1 MDAPTGPLAGIRV
14 LELSQIVAGPFAGVA
29 LSDLGADVIKVEPPR
44 GEDRRSSGA
53 VVPNEGKYFQSL
65 NRGKRS
71 LTVDLSRPEGRAL
84 IHRIIPRFDV
94 ILMNYRAGVAERLGI
109 DYARL
114 SALNPGL
121 IYASITG
128 FGEIGPAAQR
138 AGSDIVAQAYSGV
151 MAAEAKVDEYGA
163 PQQLVSST
171 YLDRTTGLA
180 AAMGICAALVHRA
193 RTGKGQEVRASLLQS
208 ALELLSDKVM
218 REPVHDSVLR
228 DPLLAEIHARQDAGA
243 PYDQVAAVRKEQAPR
258 FASHRL
264 YYGGYHTGRG
274 ALVLGALTM
283 QNRNTIR
290 GILGMNDPTDTPGF
304 NAADPENRRLIE
316 EWRAQIQEKLLAR
329 PADEWVALFVDA
341 GVPASVVNQP
351 EEMADDPQVL
361 AAGLMTDL
369 EHEVT
374 GPQRVVG
381 PLVHMTATP
390 TAARLPSPPLARHT
404 REVLAECGLGEAEI
418 DALVEKG
425 VVTSA
430 E

>member
-1 MDAPTGPLAGIRV
+1 MDAPAGPLAGIRV

-29 LSDLGADVIKVEPPR
+29 LSDMGADVVKVEPPR
-44 GEDRRSSGA
+44 GEDRRNSGA

-71 LTVDLSRPEGRAL
+71 LTIDLSNPDGQAL
-84 IHRIIPRFDV
+84 VHRIIPGFDV
-94 ILMNYRAGVAERLGI
+94 ILMNYRAGVAERLNIG
-109 DYARL
+109 YARL
-114 SALNPGL
+114 SALNPRL
-121 IYASITG
+121 IYANITG
-128 FGEIGPAAQR
+128 FGETGPYAQR

-151 MAAEAKVDEYGA
+151 MAAEAKVDEHGA

-180 AAMGICAALVHRA
+180 AAMGICAALFHRQQSG
-193 RTGKGQEVRASLLQS
+193 RGQEIHVSLLQS

-228 DPLLAEIHARQDAGA
+228 DPLMQEIHARQAAGA
-243 PYDQVAAVRKEQAPR
+243 PYDEVAAIRKAQAPR

-264 YYGGYHTGRG
+264 FYGGYHTKRG
-274 ALVLGALTM
+274 AHVLGALTM

-290 GILGMNDPTDTPGF
+290 SILGIDDPTDSPGF
-304 NAADPENRRLIE
+304 NAADPDSRRLIE
-316 EWRAQIQEKLLAR
+316 VWRERIQERLLER
-329 PADEWVALFVDA
+329 PADEWVALFLDA

-351 EEMADDPQVL
+351 EDMADDPHVV
-361 AAGLMTDL
+361 AAGMMTAL
-369 EHEVT
+369 EHELT
-374 GPQRVVG
+374 GPQRVVS
-381 PLVHMTATP
+381 PLVRMSATP
-390 TAARLPSPPLARHT
+390 TAARLPAPTLARHT
-404 REVLAECGLGEAEI
+404 REVLRECGLTEREV
-418 DALVEKG
+418 DALVAAG